1 MKKIL
6 VPTDFTVDSL
16 TILKS
21 TLENH
26 PNEKLDIVLVHGV
39 SLSNS
44 ISDLIFFNKHHFISS
59 LENKE
64 FCEARDIIKN
74 KFESNINSLV
84 SDVFI
89 GFTKNA
95 FQNYVEAN
103 NITEAYIPVNYKL
116 KKTNAR
122 SLDILS
128 YIKKTIPTVYEVQL
142 EETHGIYMG
151 DSLANIFA

>member
-6 VPTDFTVDSL
+6 VPSDFTVDSL
-16 TILKS
+16 TILKNA
-21 TLENH
+21 LENH
-26 PNEKLDIVLVHGV
+26 PHEKLDILLVHGV

-44 ISDLIFFNKHHFISS
+44 ITDLLFFNKHQFISS

-74 KFESNINSLV
+74 KFASNINSIV

-89 GFTKNA
+89 GYTKNA
-95 FQNYVEAN
+95 FHNYVEAN
-103 NITEAYIPVNYKL
+103 AVSEAYIPVNYKL
-116 KKTNAR
+116 KKTTKR
-122 SLDILS
+122 SLDIIPF
-128 YIKKTIPTVYEVQL
+128 IKKTMPTVYEVNL
-142 EETHGIYMG
+142 EELNGVYIG

>member
-16 TILKS
+16 TILKN

-39 SLSNS
+39 TLSNS
-44 ISDLIFFNKHHFISS
+44 ISDLLFFNKHHFIST

-74 KFESNINSLV
+74 KFDSNINSLV

-95 FQNYVEAN
+95 FQNYAEAN

-116 KKTNAR
+116 KKTSAR
-122 SLDILS
+122 SLDIIPF
-128 YIKKTIPTVYEVQL
+128 IKKTIPTVYEVQL